1 MQMAPSSCAGMPH
14 VSVVS
19 IYLFYSFIPIDK
31 NRQQFDSLVQQYTP
45 TSLISHVCM
54 WSLEPSFFLIIFFCC
69 SPQLLVA
76 CSEILKS
83 NSHVVVGVRVDT
95 PFRKNDQLCHCTPH
109 HLRLKLRVAA
119 VLVLYLLD
127 GLRRLIQPLVILTMS
142 VCRPIDLFDLFGTYH
157 SFSFVNRTTKTKDAL
172 SLNPQ
177 ATWDDPRLNPSLYPN
192 HDPSLHY
199 HQLTANSR
207 SKTQT
212 RQQQQQLPSVTLP
225 APLLPLVKVYPDYP
239 QPRASGG
246 AAILTAAG
254 AAVAAGMVCRQVG
267 SKQS

>member
-45 TSLISHVCM
+45 TSLISHACI
-54 WSLEPSFFLIIFFCC
+54 EPSFFLIIFFSLFASTSCRQKF
-69 SPQLLVA
+69 SSRIPTWSWEL
-76 CSEILKS
+76 
-83 NSHVVVGVRVDT
+83 GTT

-109 HLRLKLRVAA
+109 HLRLNLRVGA

-142 VCRPIDLFDLFGTYH
+142 VCRTIDLFDLFGTYH

-239 QPRASGG
+239 QPHASGD
-246 AAILTAAG
+246 AAILSAAG